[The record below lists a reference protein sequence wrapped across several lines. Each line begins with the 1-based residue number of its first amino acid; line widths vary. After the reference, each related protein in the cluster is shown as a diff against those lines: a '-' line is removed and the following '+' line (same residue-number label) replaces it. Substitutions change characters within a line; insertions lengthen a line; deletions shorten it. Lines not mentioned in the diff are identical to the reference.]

1 MSFFSRISDRSKEID
16 SLLCVGLD
24 PHLAE
29 LNVASDADEETVAAA
44 ALQFCKSIIEATY
57 PYAVSYKPNSA
68 FFESLGGPGHAT
80 LTSVIS
86 SIPNSI
92 PVLLDCKRGDIGSTA
107 SAYAQ
112 ASYVKSGADGV
123 TLSPLMGYDSVEPF
137 VTGEFAGKGGAFL
150 LCKTSNPGS
159 EDILK
164 GVAGKIARLA
174 GEWSERANGE
184 KGGVPCLGLVV
195 GATDAAALRQARM
208 EAKGLW
214 ILSPGVG
221 AQGGDLDAALMAG
234 LDEEGSGMLVPVSR
248 GISRAEDRAEAA
260 KKLRD
265 DINDARKR
273 VVEGKSKKEDGIET
287 FQTEFIEFAL
297 QQGVLKFGSFT
308 LKSGRESPYF
318 FNAGLFDSGAALFK
332 LGKAYAASIMSSE
345 LALTSSS
352 VKFDVIFG
360 PAYKGISL
368 GAIVAAALYADFG
381 VDVGFA
387 YNRKEAKDHGEG
399 GMLVG
404 ASMKGKKVLVVD
416 DVISAG
422 TAIRESHSMLTKIEA
437 IPVGVSIALDRA
449 EKRALDD
456 PVSAVQAV
464 ARDLAIPVVSIVGL
478 KQLFGFLSGSGD
490 FDASILEAVT
500 KYRSEYGVD

>member
-1 MSFFSRISDRSKEID
+1 MLTR
-16 SLLCVGLD
+16 LD
-24 PHLAE
+24 
-29 LNVASDADEETVAAA
+29 NV
-44 ALQFCKSIIEATY
+44 
-57 PYAVSYKPNSA
+57 VS
-68 FFESLGGPGHAT
+68 
-80 LTSVIS
+80 
-86 SIPNSI
+86 
-92 PVLLDCKRGDIGSTA
+92 
-107 SAYAQ
+107 
-112 ASYVKSGADGV
+112 
-123 TLSPLMGYDSVEPF
+123 
-137 VTGEFAGKGGAFL
+137 
-150 LCKTSNPGS
+150 
-159 EDILK
+159 
-164 GVAGKIARLA
+164 
-174 GEWSERANGE
+174 
-184 KGGVPCLGLVV
+184 
-195 GATDAAALRQARM
+195 
-208 EAKGLW
+208 
-214 ILSPGVG
+214 VG

-360 PAYKGISL
+360 PAYKGIRCVASLHPSSTLFAISNLPLNYFARRRSL